1 MDAHEQGPLRSAA
14 VGAPSTNR
22 SREESASAILG
33 TVAHPVNGE
42 RPSTY
47 RLRPTTS
54 GFRRQRAADVAAL
67 FILAIAG
74 AIFCAAMAW
83 HGGHLWLVAALAIV
97 SALVLCAGEVG
108 K

>member
-1 MDAHEQGPLRSAA
+1 MDVHERTAPDPLRRGGPNVAA
-14 VGAPSTNR
+14 GTRQSTTADR
-22 SREESASAILG
+22 TLG
-33 TVAHPVNGE
+33 QVARPVNG
-42 RPSTY
+42 STY
-47 RLRPTTS
+47 RLRPSTS

-83 HGGHLWLVAALAIV
+83 HGGHLWLVAALAV
-97 SALVLCAGEVG
+97 LSALVLCAGEVG